1 MKQGYI
7 LTDKDFPLQ
16 TFSYSTND
24 IVIVIER
31 ASDRIRQKN
40 EIVRRLSVSN
50 EDAFVKNNAEIE
62 RLKAEGSK
70 TQKELARLRALY
82 KKEHENNRKLIDQ
95 MAEKLVSI
103 DYDNLDR
110 LNSQVTELISKGMI
124 EDAKKL
130 LASADNDYVND
141 ISKKNK
147 SLAATYYNRFIINS
161 LDNKYDDAADNIV
174 KRADLDLHNIGW
186 QLDAGVFFMKRHQ
199 GQKAIDILR
208 RAIEKNKKRDNCDN
222 NAQIAMV
229 YNNLG
234 LLYLEQK
241 HHEKAEKCFNKA
253 LTIFEKYAEDN
264 PEYYKPL
271 IAALQSN
278 LGIIYSDNYFE
289 KSETKYKKALDYYSH
304 LAANDTSYYQHE
316 AATLEKMAILY
327 GNNNRMTDSEI
338 YHMQAIG
345 IYRNLAN
352 NVSEDFNADLAHSLN
367 NISVLYYRNKLNVGI
382 ADKFRD
388 EALSLEKNMAEK
400 DPDLYE
406 PAYAAMLFNYAQ
418 LSYENEDYNK
428 ATDFLKLSIDVYR
441 SLASNEV
448 DTFDELTDDK
458 QPDQHQ
464 TKLAESLFMQAMLLQ
479 RTRKYDESEQSYSE
493 SLAIYD
499 ALYDDDGSK
508 YKKERAKLMRNK
520 AFLLEQMERFKE
532 AGELYKKELT
542 ISDDLARSYGNLSFN
557 QLLNGDFHA
566 AKESAELGL
575 KLNPDKKF
583 IWSNLAAADLL
594 LGNFKEAKEI
604 YTTHEAELGHTFVE
618 DLERLKSLNV
628 VPADRTRDVQKILR
642 ILKNQQ
648 N

>member
-1 MKQGYI
+1 MLKCSISLLLIFACPLVFGQTQNGYVKTKGTDNKKGLRLDSVIIKPSIGNEVRSLNGGKFGRVCGKRSFSITKVMKQGYI

-289 KSETKYKKALDYYSH
+289 KSETKTKCS
-304 LAANDTSYYQHE
+304 
-316 AATLEKMAILY
+316 
-327 GNNNRMTDSEI
+327 
-338 YHMQAIG
+338 
-345 IYRNLAN
+345 
-352 NVSEDFNADLAHSLN
+352 
-367 NISVLYYRNKLNVGI
+367 
-382 ADKFRD
+382 
-388 EALSLEKNMAEK
+388 
-400 DPDLYE
+400 
-406 PAYAAMLFNYAQ
+406 NYC
-418 LSYENEDYNK
+418 L
-428 ATDFLKLSIDVYR
+428 
-441 SLASNEV
+441 
-448 DTFDELTDDK
+448 
-458 QPDQHQ
+458 
-464 TKLAESLFMQAMLLQ
+464 
-479 RTRKYDESEQSYSE
+479 
-493 SLAIYD
+493 
-499 ALYDDDGSK
+499 
-508 YKKERAKLMRNK
+508 
-520 AFLLEQMERFKE
+520 
-532 AGELYKKELT
+532 
-542 ISDDLARSYGNLSFN
+542 
-557 QLLNGDFHA
+557 
-566 AKESAELGL
+566 
-575 KLNPDKKF
+575 
-583 IWSNLAAADLL
+583 
-594 LGNFKEAKEI
+594 
-604 YTTHEAELGHTFVE
+604 
-618 DLERLKSLNV
+618 
-628 VPADRTRDVQKILR
+628 
-642 ILKNQQ
+642 
-648 N
+648 